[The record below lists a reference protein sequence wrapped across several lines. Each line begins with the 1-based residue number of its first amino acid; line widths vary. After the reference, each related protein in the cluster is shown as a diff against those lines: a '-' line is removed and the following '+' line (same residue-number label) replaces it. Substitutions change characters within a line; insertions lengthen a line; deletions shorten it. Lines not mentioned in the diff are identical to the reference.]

1 MYSSFCFPRTPHR
14 APGLP
19 PITWQEVGNMNICQ
33 YPTHNPDSHHTSA
46 ADSFNSKPEHRNT
59 LDTIYNIYP
68 LGSGGHHG
76 TQHQPP
82 PRPHLPLPP
91 RRARLPGVK
100 PCHVI
105 PCNENICAAILKI
118 YLLPSRCEWPA
129 PESLWRPG
137 RHCGWAAARTRRTS
151 AACWCQLQA
160 GTILIIDNI
169 ISTGLHNIYWLQG
182 RRAAGGGGAV
192 SGAWRCRAAPAP
204 SCGPG
209 PSSWG
214 TSRRGSAP
222 SRWGAGGYEWYDAV

>member
-1 MYSSFCFPRTPHR
+1 MAGGSKYEY
-14 APGLP
+14 LP
-19 PITWQEVGNMNICQ
+19 VSK
-33 YPTHNPDSHHTSA
+33 HNSDSHHTSA

-118 YLLPSRCEWPA
+118 FAPLQVRVTRARVSVTAGATLRLSCRADTAYKRCVLM
-129 PESLWRPG
+129 S
-137 RHCGWAAARTRRTS
+137 
-151 AACWCQLQA
+151 
-160 GTILIIDNI
+160 
-169 ISTGLHNIYWLQG
+169 
-182 RRAAGGGGAV
+182 AAGGNH
-192 SGAWRCRAAPAP
+192 PDN
-204 SCGPG
+204 
-209 PSSWG
+209 
-214 TSRRGSAP
+214 
-222 SRWGAGGYEWYDAV
+222 YII

>member
-19 PITWQEVGNMNICQ
+19 PPTWQEVGNMNICQ

-59 LDTIYNIYP
+59 IDTIYNIYL

-118 YLLPSRCEWPA
+118 FAPLQVRVTRARVSVTAGATLRLSCRADTAYKRCVLV
-129 PESLWRPG
+129 S
-137 RHCGWAAARTRRTS
+137 
-151 AACWCQLQA
+151 
-160 GTILIIDNI
+160 
-169 ISTGLHNIYWLQG
+169 
-182 RRAAGGGGAV
+182 AAGGNHPDN
-192 SGAWRCRAAPAP
+192 R
-204 SCGPG
+204 
-209 PSSWG
+209 
-214 TSRRGSAP
+214 
-222 SRWGAGGYEWYDAV
+222 